1 MRADRLLSL
10 LMLLQ
15 TQGRMTAQELA
26 EELEV
31 SERTI
36 YRDIDVLSFAGVPVY
51 AVRGPGGGCD
61 LLDSYRV
68 SLTGLNEEEVQ
79 ALFMLSIPA
88 PLAQLGVSQK
98 LKTALLKLTT
108 ALSSASHR
116 QEQWVNQRIHVDV
129 VPWFQPEESVPHLGT
144 VHQAVCQDRRLQLT
158 YQLPFEASASWLVDP
173 YGLVTKAGVWY
184 LICAR
189 EGKIRVY
196 RVAKVIAA
204 MLSEDHFD
212 RPEDFD
218 ITAFWNTWCIEAE
231 QSRPQYPV
239 KVRATPELLPH
250 LQRHFGDSVRELD
263 RQVGSQDEEWI
274 TLTLPFETFFA
285 ARNRIL
291 GYGRAIKVLDPEALR
306 LSIMDF
312 ASQITALY
320 SD

>member
-10 LMLLQ
+10 LMILQ
-15 TQGRMTAQELA
+15 TEGRKTAQELA

-36 YRDIDVLSFAGVPVY
+36 YRDIDALSFAGVPVY

-61 LLDSYRV
+61 LLNSYRV
-68 SLTGLNEEEVQ
+68 SLTGLKEDEIQ
-79 ALFMLSIPA
+79 ALFMLRLPA

-98 LKTALLKLTT
+98 LKTALLKLTA
-108 ALSSASHR
+108 ALSSTPHR
-116 QEQWVNQRIHVDV
+116 QEQWVSQRIHVDV

-144 VHQAVCQDRRLQLT
+144 IHQAVCQDRRIQLT
-158 YQLPFEASASWLVDP
+158 YQLHFEARATWLVDA

-184 LICAR
+184 LVCSR

-196 RVAKVIAA
+196 QVAKILDAKI
-204 MLSEDHFD
+204 SDDHFD

-218 ITAFWNTWCIEAE
+218 LAACWNTWCIEAE
-231 QSRPQYPV
+231 QGRPHYPV
-239 KVRATPELLPH
+239 KVRVVPELLPH
-250 LQRHFGDSVRELD
+250 LQRFFGDSVRELV
-263 RQVGSQDEEWI
+263 RKAESQDEEWI

-285 ARNRIL
+285 ARGRIL
-291 GYGRAIKVLDPEALR
+291 GYGRAIEVLEPEALR

-312 ASQITALY
+312 ASQITTLY